1 MDHHQILRS
10 PLSALSAKEALI
22 FYYDLLRRHGY
33 NDSHSGNASVR
44 DGGRIWVT
52 PTGACADTLEAD
64 ELIECRPGQAPAAG
78 ASLDA
83 ALHLAVHAARDDIGA
98 VLHSHGHHAVGLTL
112 SGRDFIPPDFE
123 GGFYFPRVPVLD
135 IPYHRYIDEAPG
147 RVATALADAPI
158 CIVRGHGLYARGE
171 NLDRAY
177 KWSCSLEQSARTA
190 HVALQ
195 AGLIGLDDILAP
207 TETRASL

>member
-1 MDHHQILRS
+1 MAARQA
-10 PLSALSAKEALI
+10 ALNPPIPDEPREALI
-22 FYYDLLRRHGY
+22 LYYRLLRQNGY

-44 DGGRIWVT
+44 DGETIWVT
-52 PTGACADTLEAD
+52 PTGACADTLTAESLKACHPGEA
-64 ELIECRPGQAPAAG
+64 APEG

-83 ALHLAVHAARDDIGA
+83 PLHLAVQQCRDDVGA

-112 SGRDFIPPDFE
+112 KGGDFIPPDFE
-123 GGFYFPRVPVLD
+123 GSFYFGRVPVLD
-135 IPYHRYIDEAPG
+135 VAYEAYTREAPA
-147 RVATALADAPI
+147 RVAEALQDAPI

-190 HVALQ
+190 FVALQ
-195 AGLIGLDDILAP
+195 AGLLTLDDILDG
-207 TETRASL
+207 

>member
-1 MDHHQILRS
+1 MTAQAMADPRQ
-10 PLSALSAKEALI
+10 ALI
-22 FYYDLLRRHGY
+22 RYYRLLRVHGY

-44 DGGRIWVT
+44 DGETIWVT
-52 PTGACADTLEAD
+52 PSGACADTLEA
-64 ELIECRPGQAPAAG
+64 EALLACRPGETPPAG

-83 ALHLAVHAARDDIGA
+83 PLHLAVHGRLEGVGA

-112 SGRDFIPPDFE
+112 AGGDFHPPDFE
-123 GGFYFPRVPVLD
+123 GSLYFGRVPVLEV
-135 IPYHRYIDEAPG
+135 PYEAYQAEAPNA
-147 RVATALADAPI
+147 VAEALAEHPI

-190 HVALQ
+190 YIALQ
-195 AGLIGLDDILAP
+195 AGILRLADIVG
-207 TETRASL
+207 